1 MMYSHKKMHFIMKGL
16 IVLSIVWAAGAC
28 SSLENSDIPV
38 LAAPPAYP
46 GLEWEK
52 VEDPT
57 TFGWSP
63 ENLEQARQQAEKIN
77 SESVMIVDSGRLI
90 AAWGDI
96 SDVYYI
102 ASCRKSI
109 LSILYGAYVEDSTIR
124 LNSTLEE
131 IGISDNEGL
140 LDAEKQARISHL
152 LTSSSGIF
160 HPAAA
165 TNNQNLPPRGSQT
178 PGEQFYYNNWDF
190 NALGT
195 IFNTLTGEDLYEEF
209 DQRIA
214 QPIGMQDFVIKDHG
228 RYDYSSVSEHPAYH
242 FDMSAR
248 DMARFG
254 LLCLREGKWK
264 EAQLISSDWLSKSTQ
279 PLADA
284 HDFGNSAY
292 GYMWW
297 VVEGDI
303 WGEIGVADGSY
314 SAQGNWAQIILIIP
328 SQDLVIVHR
337 GKGNRGD
344 NIKGDELAQ
353 LIEMILASKSS

>member
-1 MMYSHKKMHFIMKGL
+1 MMYLLKKMHVVMKSL
-16 IVLSIVWAAGAC
+16 ILAMIICAASSC
-28 SSLENSDIPV
+28 SSLENSEIPL
-38 LAAPPAYP
+38 LAEPPAYP

-63 ENLEQARQQAEKIN
+63 EALEKARQHAEQIN
-77 SESVMIVDSGRLI
+77 TESVMIVDSGRLI
-90 AAWGDI
+90 ASWGNI

-109 LSILYGAYVEDSTIR
+109 LSTLFGSYVEDSTIR
-124 LNSTLEE
+124 LTATLDEM
-131 IGISDNEGL
+131 GISDKEGL
-140 LDAEKQARISHL
+140 LASEKQATITHL

-165 TNNQNLPPRGSQT
+165 TSNQNLPQRGSQI
-178 PGEQFYYNNWDF
+178 PGERFYYNNWDF

-195 IFNTLTGEDLYEEF
+195 IFNTLTDEDLYEVF

-214 QPIGMQDFVIKDHG
+214 QPIGMQDFVVKDHG

-242 FDMSAR
+242 FDMSTR

-254 LLCLREGKWK
+254 LLCLRQGRWN
-264 EAQLISSDWLSKSTQ
+264 EAQLISSDWLDASTQ